1 MLNPCVLKVVAP
13 PLLLLLLKVFIF
25 LLDRYELELLA
36 VLSLDSL
43 GVMLLDN
50 RAPPYIIIKRDIK
63 LRLRTSV

>member
-13 PLLLLLLKVFIF
+13 PVSLLLLKVFIF
-25 LLDRYELELLA
+25 LLDRYELELLE

-50 RAPPYIIIKRDIK
+50 RAPPWSKYKQNIH
-63 LRLRTSV
+63 